1 MSTQQEW
8 QPYSQ
13 AGVPEMELKPREV
26 QQFLLGHTAGQQQK
40 WDLNPLSSVPDTEL
54 TPLVPETD
62 EGKES

>member
-1 MSTQQEW
+1 
-8 QPYSQ
+8 
-13 AGVPEMELKPREV
+13 MELKPREV

-40 WDLNPLSSVPDTEL
+40 WDLKPLSSVPDTEV